1 MDPCRPS
8 KILIK
13 WEMIRILSVAYK
25 ISHGSA
31 NYLVTFYDRLILYS
45 RVSAAMKQVSRG
57 QYFHLY

>member
-1 MDPCRPS
+1 MDPSRPS

-31 NYLVTFYDRLILYS
+31 NYLVIFYDRLIVYA
-45 RVSAAMKQVSRG
+45 RVSAAENLVTRR